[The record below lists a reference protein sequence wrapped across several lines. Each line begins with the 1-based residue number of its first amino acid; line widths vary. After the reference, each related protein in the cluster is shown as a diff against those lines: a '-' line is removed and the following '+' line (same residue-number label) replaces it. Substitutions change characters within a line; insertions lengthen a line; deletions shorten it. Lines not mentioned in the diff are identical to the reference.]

1 MALQAALAEAEK
13 RSLDLIEVAP
23 DGKPPV
29 CRIIDYG
36 KFRYEQ
42 RKKLKDAQKKSKQT
56 ELKGIRVR
64 PNTGDHD
71 LDFKSKNALKFL
83 RKGDKVKFTVIFRG
97 PELRHKEI
105 GQKQLEGFITR
116 LTDYAI
122 VDQPPRMEGRRMTM
136 VLEPK
141 KVMPPEKPEETAA
154 PTPEQLAA
162 AAAEEADLAAE
173 EAAAMAE
180 DEQSE
185 PSDEASELAEE
196 AAALPSEQGVTTS
209 AKDEDP
215 QVRSEAHESDEH
227 GPDTDPQPEAEPSV
241 VEEVPGAEAA
251 PEAG

>member
-105 GQKQLEGFITR
+105 GQKQLEGFISR
-116 LTDYAI
+116 LADYAI
-122 VDQPPRMEGRRMTM
+122 VDQSPRMEGRRMTM

-162 AAAEEADLAAE
+162 AAAEEAEMAAE
-173 EAAAMAE
+173 EAAAIAE
-180 DEQSE
+180 DGE
-185 PSDEASELAEE
+185 SELSEDAAELSDD
-196 AAALPSEQGVTTS
+196 APVSPSEQGVATS

-215 QVRSEAHESDEH
+215 QVRSEAHEGDGDRPSI
-227 GPDTDPQPEAEPSV
+227 DPQPEAESPAV
-241 VEEVPGAEAA
+241 QEEPVSEEAPGA
-251 PEAG
+251 G

>member
-1 MALQAALAEAEK
+1 MPLQGALAEAEK
-13 RSLDLIEVAP
+13 RGLDLIEVAP

-64 PNTGDHD
+64 PNTDSHD

-105 GQKQLEGFITR
+105 GTKQLEGFISR
-116 LTDYAI
+116 LTAYAI

-136 VLEPK
+136 VLEPR
-141 KVMPPEKPEETAA
+141 KVMPPEKPEETAP
-154 PTPEQLAA
+154 PTAEELAA
-162 AAAEEADLAAE
+162 AAAEEAILAAE
-173 EAAAMAE
+173 EAAA
-180 DEQSE
+180 
-185 PSDEASELAEE
+185 LAEE
-196 AAALPSEQGVTTS
+196 GEILP
-209 AKDEDP
+209 DEED
-215 QVRSEAHESDEH
+215 ADL
-227 GPDTDPQPEAEPSV
+227 
-241 VEEVPGAEAA
+241 VEEDESLPAE
-251 PEAG
+251 EAVTPAEEDGNPPAEEEVSASPTE